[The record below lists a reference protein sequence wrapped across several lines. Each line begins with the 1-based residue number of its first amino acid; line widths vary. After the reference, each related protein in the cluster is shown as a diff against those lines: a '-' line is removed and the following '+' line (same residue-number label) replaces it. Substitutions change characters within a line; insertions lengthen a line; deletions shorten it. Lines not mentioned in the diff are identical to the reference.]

1 MPAKEETYQSL
12 RDELDAILLKIKS
25 GEFDIETAAK
35 EYEYA
40 QKIVDK
46 LEKYILK
53 AENRVSKIKIKSL

>member
-1 MPAKEETYQSL
+1 MAAKEETYQSL
-12 RDELDAILLKIKS
+12 RDELDDILLKIKS

-35 EYEYA
+35 EYERA